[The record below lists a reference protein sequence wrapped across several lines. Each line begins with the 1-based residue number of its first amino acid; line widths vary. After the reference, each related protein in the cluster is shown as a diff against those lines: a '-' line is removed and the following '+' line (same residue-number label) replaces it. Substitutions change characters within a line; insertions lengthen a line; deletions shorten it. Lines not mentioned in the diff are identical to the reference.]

1 MQDQT
6 STVTFEENIPKI
18 KKSSS
23 VSTIF
28 SSVSGI
34 KGANYHSNEMKF
46 EDIEFPE
53 HLK

>member
-1 MQDQT
+1 MQDLT
-6 STVTFEENIPKI
+6 STVTFNDNIPKI
-18 KKSSS
+18 KRSSS
-23 VSTIF
+23 VSAIF

-34 KGANYHSNEMKF
+34 KGANYDSNEMKF